1 MKTIKEALLTRE
13 DILGYFKENKTRL
26 IKEFDIE
33 EIGLFGS
40 FARGENKKDSDIDI
54 FVKMAPDAFKLV
66 GLKETIEADLQR
78 DVDIIRGHKN
88 IKPLLYKEIL
98 KDIIYV

>member
-1 MKTIKEALLTRE
+1 LTKE
-13 DILGYFKENKTRL
+13 DILEYFKENKNRL
-26 IKEFDIE
+26 IHEFNVE

-40 FARGENKKDSDIDI
+40 FARGESRKDSDIDI

-66 GLKETIEADLQR
+66 GLKETLEADLQR
-78 DVDIIRGHKN
+78 DVDIIREHKN
-88 IKPLLYKEIL
+88 IKPLLYQEIL

>member
-1 MKTIKEALLTRE
+1 
-13 DILGYFKENKTRL
+13 
-26 IKEFDIE
+26 
-33 EIGLFGS
+33 
-40 FARGENKKDSDIDI
+40 
-54 FVKMAPDAFKLV
+54 MAPDAFKLV

-78 DVDIIRGHKN
+78 DVDIIREHKN